1 MQSSR
6 AKLSFAVLFQCLHY
20 RLVGMTLMRPHK
32 TIEDVSHAGCIALSI
47 PKERQVRIQRY
58 GLFWPQYATQILLAK
73 LAIKIIPIKVFF
85 LMLCRF
91 LS

>member
-32 TIEDVSHAGCIALSI
+32 TIEDVSYAGRIALSI
-47 PKERQVRIQRY
+47 PKER
-58 GLFWPQYATQILLAK
+58 
-73 LAIKIIPIKVFF
+73 
-85 LMLCRF
+85 
-91 LS
+91 